1 MSITKPLDGWDR
13 HAAQLLRRRVMDGSP
28 HGVNYAP
35 DTRYDADKRC
45 NVTGP
50 LTVQIDEILRRHAS
64 LWAQQ
69 MRELGDPPAHEAKA
83 AWLAH
88 MREADA
94 EIKRFVAGHTVGH
107 GAAA

>member
-1 MSITKPLDGWDR
+1 
-13 HAAQLLRRRVMDGSP
+13 MDGSP

-50 LTVQIDEILRRHAS
+50 LTVQIDEILRRHAN
-64 LWAQQ
+64 LWAQER
-69 MRELGDPPAHEAKA
+69 REHELVGTSTAGQELEEGRA
-83 AWLAH
+83 AWLQH

-94 EIKRFVAGHTVGH
+94 EIKRFVASHKLGH